1 MNSGIVP
8 SRNFTNPIGLLLR
21 MLTSGQRVAYS
32 ALIHEAM
39 RLVSR
44 PLNRLLA
51 GRERRLLKTAPS
63 DVAPVILVVGAPR
76 SGTTLVYQ
84 TLARYLD
91 VTYFS
96 NLTSLFPNAPLAGT
110 KMFRWLPRRQSA
122 DFKNFYGQTAGLN
135 GPNDG
140 FSVWNHWLG
149 DDRYVPRRSFRP
161 QWTAC

>member
-96 NLTSLFPNAPLAGT
+96 NLT
-110 KMFRWLPRRQSA
+110 
-122 DFKNFYGQTAGLN
+122 
-135 GPNDG
+135 
-140 FSVWNHWLG
+140 
-149 DDRYVPRRSFRP
+149 
-161 QWTAC
+161 